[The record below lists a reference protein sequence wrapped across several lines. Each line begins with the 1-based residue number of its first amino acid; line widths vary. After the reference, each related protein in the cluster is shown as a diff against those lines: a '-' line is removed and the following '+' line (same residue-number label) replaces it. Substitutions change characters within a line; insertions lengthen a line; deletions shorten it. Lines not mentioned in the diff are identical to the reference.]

1 MGGLGGKGDE
11 RSSESGFSDDLFVF
25 VGFVGEAHAT
35 GCVVAVWGES
45 RRDETFAKFLF
56 PRQPKP
62 KQRFSAVFVSNI
74 H

>member
-1 MGGLGGKGDE
+1 MRINE
-11 RSSESGFSDDLFVF
+11 RQAS
-25 VGFVGEAHAT
+25 AIQ
-35 GCVVAVWGES
+35 
-45 RRDETFAKFLF
+45 DETFAKKPF

>member
-35 GCVVAVWGES
+35 GCVVAVGGSPDGIFVCRHS
-45 RRDETFAKFLF
+45 RAGGNLLLNFGNSF
-56 PRQPKP
+56 
-62 KQRFSAVFVSNI
+62 
-74 H
+74 